1 MISASRG
8 CHTQRI
14 VGEQKKRH
22 RVGAILSC
30 FCCLGRQTHGC
41 QCQNDDHFTLLFRPF
56 IIFFYFVQIITGN
69 CSQRNAMRCI
79 AYGTHDSIGKQ
90 KAYEQKRQNYNRRTS
105 RWWWFER
112 CDVKWYM
119 EHSTSHIVSWQ
130 TCTPKWGSKNF
141 TLWWAENSIHKLLL
155 NVMRSLVMCCDFLN
169 SWAFCC
175 TNESDV
181 RMLPTFRNSSRPGR
195 INVSMKTNL

>member
-14 VGEQKKRH
+14 VGEQKKGIESALSFLVSAASADRH
-22 RVGAILSC
+22 MVVNVKMTITSLS
-30 FCCLGRQTHGC
+30 FSVRS
-41 QCQNDDHFTLLFRPF
+41 LF
-56 IIFFYFVQIITGN
+56 FFYFVQIITGN